1 MRPLLR
7 SSRRAETVIAL
18 PPIDVWHAFTRS
30 EHLDYW
36 FGDAIEIDLRVG
48 GAYIVRGTFGIRLDS
63 TVERLVEGRRLVL
76 RPTRRGDDARI
87 EVDLVKLAG
96 AETRVSVADPDSEDE
111 GPWSEALENLQSVWE
126 RGVDLREARKAVMGI
141 GPRDITLSERP
152 IAGCLPDSAC
162 AWRRSSGAD
171 PPRGQGSCPETWSS
185 SSRASR

>member
-7 SSRRAETVIAL
+7 SSRRAETVVAL

-96 AETRVSVADPDSEDE
+96 AEKRDSVADPDSEDE
-111 GPWSEALENLQSVWE
+111 GPWSDASENLHSVGE
-126 RGVDLREARKAVMGI
+126 PVVNLADARKAVSGT
-141 GPRDITLSERP
+141 GPRDVTPNERP
-152 IAGCLPDSAC
+152 
-162 AWRRSSGAD
+162 
-171 PPRGQGSCPETWSS
+171 
-185 SSRASR
+185 

>member
-1 MRPLLR
+1 MPPALHATEHL
-7 SSRRAETVIAL
+7 ETIVRHPPIAL
-18 PPIDVWHAFTRS
+18 WHAVTKP
-30 EHLDYW
+30 EHLFYW
-36 FGDAIEIDLRVG
+36 FGDAGEIDLRVG
-48 GAYIVRGTFGIRLDS
+48 GAFIVRGTFGIRLDS

-152 IAGCLPDSAC
+152 NDGVHPGLVM
-162 AWRRSSGAD
+162 
-171 PPRGQGSCPETWSS
+171 
-185 SSRASR
+185 